1 MKSIKTIILLLSLF
15 VGLSAQSITIDY
27 QTGWNM
33 VGLPAEVED
42 PYYLSLFPDAIEN
55 TLFSFDIT
63 YNPASMLVPGDGYWL
78 MFQEAGTAT
87 IVGTPINELTINLD
101 AGWNFISGIAET
113 VSIYS
118 VIDPDSI
125 IIPGTLY
132 GFDITYNPESMLVPG
147 KGYWLRAYQDGEIT
161 FEEISFGA
169 PYYIEPEYDPNST
182 TATGGG
188 FYQIQ
193 CAAIVYDIWYNPVE
207 DSTYVYWTI
216 EPTPPDTSIN
226 AFVDGVSFTGNEN
239 LDGGSYSGMAF
250 STIVY
255 STDAIGDIAYVSAT
269 TYGANGDTITARIN
283 EDVGE
288 ALLFYVPGQLTLT
301 ASAYYWDF
309 TLPGP
314 TDEVEIQITAMLI
327 DYYGNAVSDAP
338 IGFNGIGVSEWRE
351 VGYETY
357 TDAGVDGA
365 GVGDGC
371 FTWRDYGLD
380 DVPGTLDEG
389 EGNDDHDAFDLDGDG
404 VIDTSEVS
412 EVFNDYGL
420 DGVDGTNDEGEGN
433 REWDG
438 YHMIGCGPTIRT
450 DQDGIA
456 RITAVFP
463 RELCIWVGEDTG
475 TGLNFFQEFSASIT
489 GTLLIPIMITSD
501 PITIQ
506 LVRSP
511 TIDYPP

>member
-1 MKSIKTIILLLSLF
+1 MKSIKTIILLLNLF
-15 VGLSAQSITIDY
+15 IALAAQSLTIDY
-27 QTGWNM
+27 QSGWNL
-33 VGLPAEVED
+33 VGLPVEVED
-42 PYYLSLFPDAIEN
+42 PYYLSIFPDAIEN
-55 TLFSFDIT
+55 TLYSFDIT

-78 MFQEAGTAT
+78 MFQEEGTAT
-87 IVGTPINELTINLD
+87 MVGTLINELTINLD
-101 AGWNFISGIAET
+101 AGWNFISGIADT

-118 VIDPDSI
+118 VIDLDSI
-125 IIPGTLY
+125 ITPGTLY
-132 GFDITYNPESMLVPG
+132 GFDITYNPDSMLVPG
-147 KGYWLRAYQDGEIT
+147 KGYWLRAYQEGEIT

-188 FYQIQ
+188 FYQTQ
-193 CAAIVYDIWYNPVE
+193 CAAIVYDRWYNPVE

-283 EDVGE
+283 EDEGE
-288 ALLFYVPGQLTLT
+288 TLLFFLPGQLTLT

-309 TLPGP
+309 TLPTA

-327 DYYGNAVSDAP
+327 DFYGNAVSEAP
-338 IGFNGIGVSEWRE
+338 IAFNGVGVSEWRE
-351 VGYETY
+351 IGYENY
-357 TDAGVDGA
+357 TDGGGGFEA
-365 GVGDGC
+365 DGC
-371 FTWRDYGLD
+371 FSWRDYGLD
-380 DVPGTLDEG
+380 DDPGTLDEG
-389 EGNDDHDAFDLDGDG
+389 EGNDDHDGFDLDGDG

-412 EVFNDYGL
+412 EPFDDFGL
-420 DGVDGTNDEGEGN
+420 DGLPDTNDEGEGN
-433 REWDG
+433 GEWEG
-438 YHMIGCGPTIRT
+438 YHMIDCGPTVRT

-463 RELCIWVGEDTG
+463 KELCIWLSVDAVTPFY
-475 TGLNFFQEFSASIT
+475 NHYQEFGASIT
-489 GTLLIPIMITSD
+489 GALLIPQQITSD

-511 TIDYPP
+511 TIEGP